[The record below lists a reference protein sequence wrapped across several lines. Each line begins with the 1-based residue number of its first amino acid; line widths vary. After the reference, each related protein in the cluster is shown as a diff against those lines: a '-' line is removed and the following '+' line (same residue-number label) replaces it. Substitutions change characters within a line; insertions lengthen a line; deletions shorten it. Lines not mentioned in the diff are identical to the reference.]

1 MQATAA
7 AATSSGAQVGGAVRG
22 KIRGKKRKRKRKNEV
37 QRKGGNLGS
46 VSGSRYH
53 TLTQCSLLGGSGRS
67 VIPTLLAP
75 LKPLEPKETP

>member
-1 MQATAA
+1 MQATAAA

-22 KIRGKKRKRKRKNEV
+22 KIRGKKRKRKNEV

-53 TLTQCSLLGGSGRS
+53 TLTQCSLLSGSGRS